1 MKCESPD
8 GARVTPEGHEERR
21 SLRPVGARADNPW
34 FDPQSLDFKDTSR
47 RASEIVLAIITH
59 SSAPCPGGANKNDHR
74 GAQPELSMGAKPGFE
89 L

>member
-21 SLRPVGARADNPW
+21 SLRPVGARAGNPW
-34 FDPQSLDFKDTSR
+34 FDPQSLDFKATGR
-47 RASEIVLAIITH
+47 RAPDIVFDAAHLT
-59 SSAPCPGGANKNDHR
+59 APCPGGANKNDHR